1 MIELA
6 YFLPDENDKVVVYQV
21 IQFSPD
27 DQWRV
32 VLDGELLGSFDKFE
46 GQWRQL
52 SGEDFSNQFFSGIVN
67 FVDMQNFNDLPAALM
82 QRWNKQIL
90 EVVSRSDQEY
100 LIVCKAGIGFNSF
113 EGIFSRFVSG
123 LLKDEWP
130 VSFRVFNH
138 DFSQDFTLLAK
149 PLVLEKNIVGWD

>member
-1 MIELA
+1 MEFKLSIYAIKISIIAYIWRLHVERFLYYMIELA

-27 DQWRV
+27 DPWRV

-52 SGEDFSNQFFSGIVN
+52 SGEDFSNQLFLGIVN

-82 QRWNKQIL
+82 ARWNKQIQ

-100 LIVCKAGIGFNSF
+100 LIVCKPELDSKVLK
-113 EGIFSRFVSG
+113 EYSPG
-123 LLKDEWP
+123 LYPDY
-130 VSFRVFNH
+130 
-138 DFSQDFTLLAK
+138 
-149 PLVLEKNIVGWD
+149 